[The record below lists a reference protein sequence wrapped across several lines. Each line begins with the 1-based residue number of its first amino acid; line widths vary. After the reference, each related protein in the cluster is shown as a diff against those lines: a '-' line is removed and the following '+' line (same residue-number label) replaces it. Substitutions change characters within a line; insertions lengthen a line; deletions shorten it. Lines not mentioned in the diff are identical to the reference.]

1 MLNNAPKDLTLFIK
15 YSEYDT
21 LPEGTMLKIGDPLCG
36 INTVF
41 ANWLKGQNT
50 TASTLHDAYWEPLWH
65 CYEDRFVGEHAEF
78 NQLPD
83 AGENEFGFV
92 WRDVIFVWYKHLGHS
107 AWCNRLITPDELIQ
121 MVEEIAPMFTEWTVK
136 HRRVANAKALARKA
150 KVAAYLVRN
159 P

>member
-1 MLNNAPKDLTLFIK
+1 MFNNAPKDLTLFIK

-21 LPEGTMLKIGDPLCG
+21 MPEGAMVKIGDPLCG
-36 INTVF
+36 INNAF
-41 ANWLKGQNT
+41 AEWLKGQNN
-50 TASTLHDAYWEPLWH
+50 TASTLLAAYWDPLWH
-65 CYEDRFVGEHAEF
+65 HFEDRFVGEHAEF
-78 NQLPD
+78 NILPD

-107 AWCNRLITPDELIQ
+107 ARCNRLITPDELIQ

-136 HRRVANAKALARKA
+136 QRRAANVKAVARQAQ
-150 KVAAYLVRN
+150 VAAYLARN